1 LVVFN
6 APETFVNSDQNNVV
20 VQEAE
25 QRALATVDWNGRR
38 LEVSWRRKKIKRV
51 VELRSIDR
59 LGEVGGLQ

>member
-1 LVVFN
+1 
-6 APETFVNSDQNNVV
+6 
-20 VQEAE
+20 
-25 QRALATVDWNGRR
+25 